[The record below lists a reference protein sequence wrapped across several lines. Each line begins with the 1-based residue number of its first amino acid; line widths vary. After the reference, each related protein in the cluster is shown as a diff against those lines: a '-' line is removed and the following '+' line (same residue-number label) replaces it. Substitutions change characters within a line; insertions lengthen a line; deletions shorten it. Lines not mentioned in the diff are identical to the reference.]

1 MESSQGVLWAG
12 TWYGGLARF
21 NKETGQFRYYFG
33 EGDTLTIPRI
43 RTLFQRTANSFYLGS
58 DDGLYTFNT
67 TTGECLPTD
76 DEQNKESIY
85 ACYQDREGGI
95 WIGTYFSGVSYLSP
109 KHKDI
114 EWYYPNGT
122 ENSLSGNVISQFC
135 EDPNGNIWIATED
148 GGLNLFDP
156 RTKKFKNHLLRSNNP
171 NIGYHNIHALL
182 YNEGKLWI
190 GSFSRGLYILDIQTG
205 KMKNY
210 RHNRANPHSIPN
222 NHIYSIYH
230 IYQ

>member
-76 DEQNKESIY
+76 DGQNKEK
-85 ACYQDREGGI
+85 
-95 WIGTYFSGVSYLSP
+95 YLCL
-109 KHKDI
+109 
-114 EWYYPNGT
+114 
-122 ENSLSGNVISQFC
+122 LSG
-135 EDPNGNIWIATED
+135 
-148 GGLNLFDP
+148 
-156 RTKKFKNHLLRSNNP
+156 
-171 NIGYHNIHALL
+171 
-182 YNEGKLWI
+182 
-190 GSFSRGLYILDIQTG
+190 
-205 KMKNY
+205 
-210 RHNRANPHSIPN
+210 
-222 NHIYSIYH
+222 
-230 IYQ
+230 